1 MTDDDGPKRKTRLC
15 TVLMKGFLRPGEV
28 LMTAPRGYREG
39 QISGVNSWPTEK
51 ITDLENTVTIES
63 YEVHVVAVSEG
74 RTMLDH

>member
-1 MTDDDGPKRKTRLC
+1 
-15 TVLMKGFLRPGEV
+15 
-28 LMTAPRGYREG
+28 MTAPRGYREG